1 MKKWIKGSL
10 FILTV
15 FLLAACSKYVYY
27 AVGSSNAVSRYS
39 AFAWLPPLNNTKN
52 PYFNNDLADQ
62 KIKDQVTAD
71 LESKGLRLNARRP
84 DLLVRYTI
92 MVNNKVHTYNE
103 PVYNYM
109 GGFGG
114 RGFYRGGRAY
124 YYGFRGSYPVYVGQ
138 EIYHVP
144 YKEGTLIVDLIDKA
158 THKVIWR
165 GYGIGEV
172 DDPQSAVNDLPQV
185 VDGIL
190 NKLQLNKITR

>member
-1 MKKWIKGSL
+1 MKKWINGSL
-10 FILTV
+10 LILVV

-52 PYFNNDLADQ
+52 PYFDNDLADQ
-62 KIKDQVTAD
+62 KIKDQATAD
-71 LESKGLRLNARRP
+71 LESKGLRLNAKRP

-92 MVNNKVHTYNE
+92 MVDNKVLTYNE

-109 GGFGG
+109 GGFAG
-114 RGFYRGGRAY
+114 RGFYRGGRSF
-124 YYGFRGSYPVYVGQ
+124 YYGYSGAYPVYVGD

-144 YKEGTLIVDLIDKA
+144 YKQGTLILDLIDKA

-165 GYGIGEV
+165 GYGVGEV
-172 DDPQSAVNDLPQV
+172 DNPESAINDLPQI